1 MKQERQAYLKAIAD
15 TLAAEII
22 SRAMLLRAQHSVKGE
37 ALSRIDAIN
46 LALEAMADEMEGE
59 DHAGQ

>member
-1 MKQERQAYLKAIAD
+1 MTHKTKAYLEAIAD
-15 TLAAEII
+15 TLAAEVI

-46 LALEAMADEMEGE
+46 IALEAMANEMEGE
-59 DHAGQ
+59 GNAS

>member
-1 MKQERQAYLKAIAD
+1 MRHERQDYLEAIAD

-46 LALEAMADEMEGE
+46 LALETMANEMEGKGN
-59 DHAGQ
+59 DR

>member
-1 MKQERQAYLKAIAD
+1 MTHKAYLEAIAD

-22 SRAMLLRAQHSVKGE
+22 SRAMLLRAQYSVKGE

-46 LALEAMADEMEGE
+46 AALEQMANDMEGNGN
-59 DHAGQ
+59 ASQ